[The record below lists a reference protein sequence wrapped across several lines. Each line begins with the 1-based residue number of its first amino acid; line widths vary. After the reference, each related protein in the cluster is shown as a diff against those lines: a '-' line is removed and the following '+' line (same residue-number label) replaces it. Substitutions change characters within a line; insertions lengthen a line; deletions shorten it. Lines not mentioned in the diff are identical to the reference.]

1 MKYLFYIFFF
11 LFCAATTVTAQTVSQ
26 VRSQSTDPTYTPS
39 GAVTA
44 PPLCYNRTTHHL
56 WGYAGGYWYDLT
68 GGTYVDLD
76 PSPTNEKIVS
86 FSVVAGVL
94 RINENGIFYNVPI
107 NDIIAAANIS
117 SASPTI
123 TVTNVAG
130 VVTVTSTDPDESV
143 TNELQN
149 LNLAGQT
156 LSISNGNNVALPVV
170 GVTAGT
176 GISTSVA
183 GGTVT
188 ITNTSPDQ
196 TVTVTGAGI
205 NTVTGTYPN
214 FTVTATEVDGDISNE
229 CNTAF
234 AVTVDSL
241 KITDNCGTL
250 GVPLTAFGTPTLAD
264 NGLSMAGDTVHLGG
278 ALHQN
283 TTVTQ
288 NGYEMIF
295 TDTHANGDVSQ
306 IYQGDNFLGAL
317 PAVGQS
323 YVTPTSTNSY
333 VVSHADQNDVGVE
346 GSIGSATFTQ
356 TNNATDLFNRLS
368 TNDSGATNGKLILFS
383 DSLITTI
390 TGAANYNTF
399 AVYENSI
406 KSTAYPQTR
415 DDSGTTPPINFLYTD
430 ANGVVQSAPTALIAS
445 DVCEGLQSLPI
456 GTPQPT
462 NKIVYIGS
470 TAPAGYIGYDF
481 DLPADFGSTDA
492 TDTYFHILYLNTAYW
507 YPPAT
512 SSPSTPIVIAGNE
525 AAINT
530 FIQNSLI
537 ADGFVGD
544 EFTLVVNAD
553 NTITIWV
560 KPTYTPNGNEFW
572 WGSSTPDDYT
582 NKIFPTIPTTHFTTG
597 CFLGDAP
604 SGAAKVANG
613 LYTSNDTI
621 KLGGALIENTLIA
634 NDIYNLENSVIDPFG
649 NALTE
654 GNYYNNAGFGN
665 GFSVRE
671 TKLENTAQQA
681 KVNEVW
687 FGDGAGAK
695 PTIEWSAT
703 NIATNEQSAM
713 QLKPGAMTLESN
725 KIVQIAVTDAA
736 GDLIIVP
743 PNSGTATAGDVL
755 TLMPSGSTLWQ
766 PAAAQDTTAWR
777 LTGNAGTDGGT
788 LNFLGTTDAQDLVLK
803 TNSSEIAQF
812 GQQGNAAIGSDL
824 TGIAPA
830 LIAPTA
836 NNIGSMAFQSGQA
849 TGLYSTAFHLATASG
864 DGSMAWGVVEGS
876 LPTTASGSTSTA
888 WGLSAIASGEAS
900 TAFGRGN
907 VASGRFSVSFGDGTI
922 ASGNTST
929 AWGKGTTASGIAST
943 AFGYGTTAPS
953 YAETTIGIHPKN
965 YIPINANG
973 HNPLDRLFT
982 IGNGT
987 SAGVAAN
994 NALTMW
1000 KDGRSMWNGD
1010 VAKQNT
1016 WIGVN
1021 GTNAQNFINV
1031 TTPTGSLAAISTEH
1045 TPSGNYAVLGSNAG
1059 NSGLT
1064 INNTKQFAFTTTAG
1078 TTSTALGATTT
1089 VANYSNTGFLFGG
1102 GGTAAANLHLA
1113 GSEACDY
1120 TTIAATT
1127 TLLPTNRM
1135 VYVNNGATNI
1145 TITIPAGDKLLY
1157 TITRLDNTST
1167 GIITVQLAGGT
1178 IQDVGGTIGATTSIS
1193 AVAGQRS
1200 ETFHVTGTVARR
1212 TTNQ

>member
-117 SASPTI
+117 SSSPTI

-170 GVTAGT
+170 GVTAGL
-176 GISTSVA
+176 GIGTSTVA
-183 GGTVT
+183 GVTTV
-188 ITNTSPDQ
+188 TNTSPDQ
-196 TVTVTGAGI
+196 TVTLTGAGI
-205 NTVTGTYPN
+205 NAVTGTYPN
-214 FTVTATEVDGDISNE
+214 FTVTGTEVDGSTTNE
-229 CNTAF
+229 VQT
-234 AVTVDSL
+234 
-241 KITDNCGTL
+241 ITQGYGTI
-250 GVPLTAFGTPTLAD
+250 
-264 NGLSMAGDTVHLGG
+264 
-278 ALHQN
+278 
-283 TTVTQ
+283 VTQ
-288 NGYEMIF
+288 
-295 TDTHANGDVSQ
+295 
-306 IYQGDNFLGAL
+306 
-317 PAVGQS
+317 
-323 YVTPTSTNSY
+323 
-333 VVSHADQNDVGVE
+333 
-346 GSIGSATFTQ
+346 
-356 TNNATDLFNRLS
+356 
-368 TNDSGATNGKLILFS
+368 
-383 DSLITTI
+383 
-390 TGAANYNTF
+390 TG
-399 AVYENSI
+399 I
-406 KSTAYPQTR
+406 
-415 DDSGTTPPINFLYTD
+415 
-430 ANGVVQSAPTALIAS
+430 
-445 DVCEGLQSLPI
+445 
-456 GTPQPT
+456 
-462 NKIVYIGS
+462 
-470 TAPAGYIGYDF
+470 
-481 DLPADFGSTDA
+481 
-492 TDTYFHILYLNTAYW
+492 
-507 YPPAT
+507 
-512 SSPSTPIVIAGNE
+512 
-525 AAINT
+525 
-530 FIQNSLI
+530 
-537 ADGFVGD
+537 
-544 EFTLVVNAD
+544 
-553 NTITIWV
+553 
-560 KPTYTPNGNEFW
+560 
-572 WGSSTPDDYT
+572 DYT
-582 NKIFPTIPTTHFTTG
+582 VECDTTQMATQYDLTQ
-597 CFLGDAP
+597 LNV
-604 SGAAKVANG
+604 VANG
-613 LYTSNDTI
+613 LYKSNDTI
-621 KLGGALIENTLIA
+621 KLGGALIENTFVVGAMDKTMILAITDTV
-634 NDIYNLENSVIDPFG
+634 NTINKVDLSS
-649 NALTE
+649 
-654 GNYYNNAGFGN
+654 AG
-665 GFSVRE
+665 V
-671 TKLENTAQQA
+671 
-681 KVNEVW
+681 
-687 FGDGAGAK
+687 
-695 PTIEWSAT
+695 
-703 NIATNEQSAM
+703 
-713 QLKPGAMTLESN
+713 QLKSEGSPSTSEVTLNVGDLLLRGETAV
-725 KIVQIAVTDAA
+725 KIVT
-736 GDLIIVP
+736 
-743 PNSGTATAGDVL
+743 PNTPASPNGSVL
-755 TLMPSGSTLWQ
+755 TLIDNLTGEAEWQ

-788 LNFLGTTDAQDLVLK
+788 TNFVGTTDAQDLVLK
-803 TNSSEIAQF
+803 TNNVEIARF

-824 TGIAPA
+824 TSLDPI
-830 LIAPTA
+830 LIPPVA

-849 TGLYSTAFHLATASG
+849 TGLYSTAFHTANASG
-864 DGSMAWGVVEGS
+864 GASMAWGVGYNHGIS
-876 LPTTASGSTSTA
+876 PIASGVSSTA
-888 WGLSAIASGEAS
+888 WGGETSAVGSFSTCFGFQNIANGDQSTCFGQENTNNANYATVFGFQNTAEGYLSTIFGSANISDINGGNS
-900 TAFGRGN
+900 TIWGTGNQVSNAHGTAWGQDN
-907 VASGRFSVSFGDGTI
+907 VASGISSTVFGKSNRSEALYSL
-922 ASGNTST
+922 ASGFNNV
-929 AWGKGTTASGIAST
+929 ASGDNSVV
-943 AFGYGTTAPS
+943 FGAYNNSVS
-953 YAETTIGIHPKN
+953 YAEMVLGHFSTF
-965 YIPINANG
+965 YIPISITTINTA
-973 HNPLDRLFT
+973 DRLLT
-982 IGNGT
+982 VGNGANALT
-987 SAGVAAN
+987 TN

-1031 TTPTGSLAAISTEH
+1031 TTPTGALAAISTEH
-1045 TPSGNYAVLGSNAG
+1045 TTSGNYAVLGSNAG

-1089 VANYSNTGFLFGG
+1089 VANYNNTGFLFGG

-1167 GIITVQLAGGT
+1167 GTITVQLAGGT

-1193 AVAGQRS
+1193 AVSGQRS